1 LVVVG
6 RQAWQCETE
15 MKMIERATDRIVYL
29 DYVPFTMLVTLMR
42 SARALIFASLYEGF
56 GLPVLEA
63 FQCGAPVITAD
74 ASSTA
79 EVAGD
84 AALLVDPY
92 DICQIRDAFR
102 ALGADGTAD
111 LRSEMAEKGRRRA
124 EAFSQDKIAARLEE
138 CYSSVMQA
146 A

>member
-1 LVVVG
+1 
-6 RQAWQCETE
+6 
-15 MKMIERATDRIVYL
+15 MISGATDRIVYL
-29 DYVPFTMLVTLMR
+29 DYVPFSMLVTLMR
-42 SARALIFASLYEGF
+42 SARALVFASLYEGF

-63 FQCGAPVITAD
+63 FQCGAPVITAN

-92 DICQIRDAFR
+92 DIRQIRDAFR
-102 ALGADGTAD
+102 ALAAEDAAD
-111 LRSEMAEKGRRRA
+111 LRREMSEKGRRRA
-124 EAFSQDKIAARLEE
+124 EAFSQDRIAARLED
-138 CYSSVMQA
+138 CYAAVMQA

>member
-1 LVVVG
+1 
-6 RQAWQCETE
+6 
-15 MKMIERATDRIVYL
+15 M
-29 DYVPFTMLVTLMR
+29 
-42 SARALIFASLYEGF
+42 
-56 GLPVLEA
+56 LEA

-92 DICQIRDAFR
+92 DIRQIRDAFR

-111 LRSEMAEKGRRRA
+111 LRREMAEKGRRRA